1 MWYHLSNKNVADNLG
16 DICAGTEATLY
27 SNIAQCGVTDARPL
41 GGGNRP
47 SISPGLP
54 NHRLFF
60 SSESLIF
67 PEFPCIS
74 MHFQYLSGV
83 KDGEGKCFHIRC
95 ILSGL
100 GGQYC
105 RHVQLTVSRWTALQN
120 AEKSTKMLVWQWQSG
135 IPPKWQILTNKD
147 INGYNGDLPV
157 D

>member
-1 MWYHLSNKNVADNLG
+1 MWLVKQKRRRQSWRHLRWNGGHLVQQHLRS
-16 DICAGTEATLY
+16 AG
-27 SNIAQCGVTDARPL
+27 SQMPRPL

-54 NHRLFF
+54 NDRLFF

-67 PEFPCIS
+67 PAFPCIS

-120 AEKSTKMLVWQWQSG
+120 AEKSTKMLV
-135 IPPKWQILTNKD
+135 
-147 INGYNGDLPV
+147 
-157 D
+157 

>member
-1 MWYHLSNKNVADNLG
+1 MYIYIYYNLIILWYHLSNKNVADNLG

-67 PEFPCIS
+67 PAFPCIS
-74 MHFQYLSGV
+74 NICQG
-83 KDGEGKCFHIRC
+83 
-95 ILSGL
+95 
-100 GGQYC
+100 
-105 RHVQLTVSRWTALQN
+105 
-120 AEKSTKMLVWQWQSG
+120 
-135 IPPKWQILTNKD
+135 
-147 INGYNGDLPV
+147 
-157 D
+157 